1 MAKGELRKGRIRVS
15 YIEGASI
22 REALEKEAALT
33 GVPWSTLVREAT
45 WRYVQSLD
53 KDEPIRRDP
62 TRVAKRNRK
71 RD

>member
-15 YIEGASI
+15 YIEEASI
-22 REALEKEAALT
+22 REALEKEDALT
-33 GVPWSTLVREAT
+33 G
-45 WRYVQSLD
+45 
-53 KDEPIRRDP
+53 P